1 MENVFHFSSY
11 VDFIN
16 SVAES
21 KGKRGGVKTALAEA
35 MGSHPAYLSRVL
47 ADQAH
52 LNLEQAERIA
62 VFLKLESDERKYF
75 FFLVEEARAGNAQVK
90 KFFKDELEEIRK
102 RRLNIKDR
110 IPLSEA
116 ITPQDQAI
124 YYSAWYYAAIHVLV
138 SVKKFSNENALAE
151 ELNLH
156 PAVIREAISFMERIG
171 VVQRSETGLGVGPRH
186 LHLDKTSPLLRQHHF
201 NWRQRAIQ
209 SLDNHNENDLRYS
222 SVFSLSE
229 KDALEIKDK
238 MMQHLN
244 GYLEQISKS
253 PEETAYAFCFDFFNI
268 TKS

>member
-1 MENVFHFSSY
+1 MENVFHFNSY
-11 VDFIN
+11 VDFLN

-52 LNLEQAERIA
+52 LNLEQAEKIA
-62 VFLKLESDERKYF
+62 AFLKLESDERKYF

-90 KFFKDELEEIRK
+90 KFFQDELEEIRK

-116 ITPQDQAI
+116 ISPQDQAI

-138 SVKKFSNENALAE
+138 SIKKFASENAIAE
-151 ELNLH
+151 VLH
-156 PAVIREAISFMERIG
+156 LSPPLIREAISFMERIG
-171 VVQRSETGLGVGPRH
+171 VVQRSESGLGVGPRH

-209 SLDNHNENDLRYS
+209 ALDNQNEKDLRYS

-229 KDALEIKDK
+229 KDASEIKDK
-238 MMQHLN
+238 MMGHLKE
-244 GYLEQISKS
+244 YLEQISKS
-253 PEETAYAFCFDFFNI
+253 PEETVYAFSFDFFSL
-268 TKS
+268 T